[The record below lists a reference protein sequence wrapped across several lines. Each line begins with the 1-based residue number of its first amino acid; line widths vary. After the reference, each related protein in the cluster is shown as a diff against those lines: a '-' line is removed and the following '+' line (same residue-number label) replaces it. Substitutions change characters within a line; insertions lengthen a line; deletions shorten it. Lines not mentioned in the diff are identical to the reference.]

1 MDAVAANIPEI
12 YHLVHAAYS
21 CESILVY
28 GNHLLRSKE
37 GAQQGDPLGS
47 LEFCEAIH
55 PLLVSLCSTV
65 KIGIMDDITLVEDIP
80 TVEADVNTIL
90 DHSEETGLQL
100 NRGKCNIV
108 TDNPEVIPDS
118 SILSHFVKVSE
129 QDMILL
135 GAPIVKGPAQDAA
148 LQDKIEH
155 LENTLNHLSLIH
167 SHDALVL
174 LKNSLSIC
182 QSYCIFSGQ
191 LIALTIHF
199 LLRSMTSS
207 NQAFPT
213 S

>member
-55 PLLVSLCSTV
+55 PLLVSLRSTV
-65 KIGIMDDITLVEDIP
+65 NIGIMDDITLVGDVS
-80 TVEADVNTIL
+80 TGEADVNTIL
-90 DHSEETGLQL
+90 DHSEESGLQP
-100 NRGKCNIV
+100 NSGKCEIV

-129 QDMILL
+129 QEMISYFWEHRLSNDQLKTLL
-135 GAPIVKGPAQDAA
+135 SKT
-148 LQDKIEH
+148 
-155 LENTLNHLSLIH
+155 N
-167 SHDALVL
+167 
-174 LKNSLSIC
+174 
-182 QSYCIFSGQ
+182 
-191 LIALTIHF
+191 
-199 LLRSMTSS
+199 
-207 NQAFPT
+207 
-213 S
+213 